1 MYHTCGPS
9 KFERDRVGFSPSA
22 SVSMSIRHRQCV
34 INERGVTYLMLM
46 FVIVLIG
53 IATTAAAKQW
63 KAVVQRELEADLL
76 AKGIEIQ
83 NALALYSATI
93 KAGRVMPGEVYPQ
106 TLADLTRLPK
116 PYLRKVYLDPVGHG
130 EWEYLRAPTG
140 GIMGVRSKS
149 RARPFRQKDFPLAV
163 RHFEGRAT
171 YYDWVFQ
178 HPSPSSA
185 PIVQQGALPGAVTP
199 SMPGSSIVPYGSSPM
214 PQPTQGQPTLN
225 P

>member
-1 MYHTCGPS
+1 MS
-9 KFERDRVGFSPSA
+9 MAISRRQRV
-22 SVSMSIRHRQCV
+22 MS
-34 INERGVTYLMLM
+34 ERGVTYLMLM

-63 KAVVQRELEADLL
+63 KAVVQREREADLL

-93 KAGRVMPGEVYPQ
+93 KAGRVVPGEVYPQ

-116 PYLRKVYLDPVGHG
+116 PYLRKVYRDPMGSG
-130 EWEYLRAPTG
+130 EWEYVRAPTG

-149 RARPFRQKDFPLAV
+149 RAKPFRQRNFPLVV
-163 RHFEGRAT
+163 RHFEGRKT

-185 PIVQQGALPGAVTP
+185 PVVQQGTLPGAVAP
-199 SMPGSSIVPYGSSPM
+199 LMPGPSSTPAGIAPATPPAQAQSPS
-214 PQPTQGQPTLN
+214 N

>member
-1 MYHTCGPS
+1 MVISC
-9 KFERDRVGFSPSA
+9 RQRV
-22 SVSMSIRHRQCV
+22 IDEQ
-34 INERGVTYLMLM
+34 GVTYLWLM

-53 IATTAAAKQW
+53 ITTTATAKQW
-63 KAVVQRELEADLL
+63 KAIVQREREEDLL

-116 PYLRKVYLDPVGHG
+116 PFLRKVYRDPMGQG
-130 EWEYLRAPTG
+130 EWEYLLAPTG

-149 RARPFRQKDFPLAV
+149 LMQPFRQRNFPSAV

-171 YYDWVFQ
+171 YRD
-178 HPSPSSA
+178 
-185 PIVQQGALPGAVTP
+185 
-199 SMPGSSIVPYGSSPM
+199 
-214 PQPTQGQPTLN
+214 
-225 P
+225 

>member
-1 MYHTCGPS
+1 MAIS
-9 KFERDRVGFSPSA
+9 
-22 SVSMSIRHRQCV
+22 HRQQI

-46 FVIVLIG
+46 FAIVLIG

-63 KAVVQRELEADLL
+63 KTTVQRELEIDLL

-83 NALALYSATI
+83 NALALYSATK

-106 TLADLTRLPK
+106 TLAELTRLPN
-116 PYLRKVYLDPVGHG
+116 PFLRKVYLDPMGHG

-149 RARPFRQKDFPLAV
+149 RVKPFRQRNFPLAV
-163 RHFEGRAT
+163 RHFEGRPT
-171 YYDWVFQ
+171 YRDWIFQ

-185 PIVQQGALPGAVTP
+185 PIVPQGTVPSPPEPPPMEESPFVPDGGALDGSA
-199 SMPGSSIVPYGSSPM
+199 SMDPPIAGEQATSP
-214 PQPTQGQPTLN
+214 
-225 P
+225 

>member
-1 MYHTCGPS
+1 VKT
-9 KFERDRVGFSPSA
+9 A
-22 SVSMSIRHRQCV
+22 N

-46 FVIVLIG
+46 FAIVLIG
-53 IATTAAAKQW
+53 IATTVAAKQW
-63 KAVVQRELEADLL
+63 KVVVQREREADLL

-83 NALALYSATI
+83 NALAFYSAAY

-106 TLADLTRLPK
+106 TLADLTKLPK
-116 PYLRKVYLDPVGHG
+116 PFLRKAYRDPMGHDD
-130 EWEYLRAPTG
+130 WEYLRAPTG

-149 RARPFRQKDFPLAV
+149 REKPFRQRDFPPAV

-185 PIVQQGALPGAVTP
+185 LNAPLAQPI
-199 SMPGSSIVPYGSSPM
+199 
-214 PQPTQGQPTLN
+214 QGQPIAPN
-225 P
+225 SPGR

>member
-1 MYHTCGPS
+1 M
-9 KFERDRVGFSPSA
+9 
-22 SVSMSIRHRQCV
+22 
-34 INERGVTYLMLM
+34 TYLMLM
-46 FVIVLIG
+46 FAIVLIG
-53 IATTAAAKQW
+53 ITTTAAAKQW
-63 KAVVQRELEADLL
+63 KAIVQRELEADLL

-116 PYLRKVYLDPVGHG
+116 PFLRKVYLDPIGHG
-130 EWEYLRAPTG
+130 DWEYLRAPTG

-149 RARPFRQKDFPLAV
+149 RAKPFRQHDFPAAV
-163 RHFEGRAT
+163 RHFEARAT

-178 HPSPSSA
+178 HPSPSSV
-185 PIVQQGALPGAVTP
+185 PMVQQGTA
-199 SMPGSSIVPYGSSPM
+199 PGSASPTTAGAPM
-214 PQPTQGQPTLN
+214 IPGGTAPGVQPTQGQPTVN

>member
-1 MYHTCGPS
+1 MKP
-9 KFERDRVGFSPSA
+9 P
-22 SVSMSIRHRQCV
+22 I

-46 FVIVLIG
+46 FAIVLIG
-53 IATTAAAKQW
+53 IATTVVAKQW
-63 KAVVQRELEADLL
+63 KVIVQREREADLL

-83 NALALYSATI
+83 NALAFYSAAY

-106 TLADLTRLPK
+106 TLADLTKLPK
-116 PYLRKVYLDPVGHG
+116 PFLRKAYLDPMGHG

-149 RARPFRQKDFPLAV
+149 FEKPFRQHAFPPAV

-171 YYDWVFQ
+171 YHDWIFQ

-185 PIVQQGALPGAVTP
+185 SMVPQGSPLNSMAPVT
-199 SMPGSSIVPYGSSPM
+199 PGSSITPGGNAPN
-214 PQPTQGQPTLN
+214 GQPAQGSR

>member
-1 MYHTCGPS
+1 MIIS
-9 KFERDRVGFSPSA
+9 RRQRV
-22 SVSMSIRHRQCV
+22 M
-34 INERGVTYLMLM
+34 NERGVTYLMLM
-46 FVIVLIG
+46 FAIVLIG

-63 KAVVQRELEADLL
+63 KAIVQREREADLL

-116 PYLRKVYLDPVGHG
+116 PFLRKAYLDPMEYGD
-130 EWEYLRAPTG
+130 WEYLRAPTG

-149 RARPFRQKDFPLAV
+149 RAKPFRQKDFPFAV
-163 RHFEGRAT
+163 RHFVGRAT
-171 YYDWVFQ
+171 YRDWVFQ
-178 HPSPSSA
+178 HPNPSSA
-185 PIVQQGALPGAVTP
+185 SILPQGAVSGAVAPPIAGSPTAPGGSP
-199 SMPGSSIVPYGSSPM
+199 SVAQPPQA
-214 PQPTQGQPTLN
+214 QPTMN

>member
-1 MYHTCGPS
+1 MAICY
-9 KFERDRVGFSPSA
+9 
-22 SVSMSIRHRQCV
+22 RQRV

-46 FVIVLIG
+46 FAIVLIG

-63 KAVVQRELEADLL
+63 KTTVQRELEIDLL

-83 NALALYSATI
+83 NALALYSAAK

-116 PYLRKVYLDPVGHG
+116 PFLRKVYLDPIGRG

-140 GIMGVRSKS
+140 GIMGVRSTS
-149 RARPFRQKDFPLAV
+149 RAKPFRQRNFPLAV
-163 RHFEGRAT
+163 RHFEGRPT
-171 YYDWVFQ
+171 YRDWVFQ

-185 PIVQQGALPGAVTP
+185 PIVQQGAVPLPAAP
-199 SMPGSSIVPYGSSPM
+199 SMEGLPIAPDESTLDGSALINEPLEGAQAP
-214 PQPTQGQPTLN
+214 N

>member
-1 MYHTCGPS
+1 MVISH
-9 KFERDRVGFSPSA
+9 R
-22 SVSMSIRHRQCV
+22 RHV

-46 FVIVLIG
+46 FAIVLIG
-53 IATTAAAKQW
+53 ITTTAAAKQW
-63 KAVVQRELEADLL
+63 KVIVQRELEADLL

-93 KAGRVMPGEVYPQ
+93 KAGRVMPGEIYPQ

-116 PYLRKVYLDPVGHG
+116 PFLRKVYLDPMGHG

-149 RARPFRQKDFPLAV
+149 RATPFRQRDFPPAV

-171 YYDWVFQ
+171 YREWVFQ
-178 HPSPSSA
+178 YPGPSSA
-185 PIVQQGALPGAVTP
+185 PIVPQGTAPIPVAPLTAGSPIAPG
-199 SMPGSSIVPYGSSPM
+199 G
-214 PQPTQGQPTLN
+214 N
-225 P
+225 N

>member
-1 MYHTCGPS
+1 MRIS
-9 KFERDRVGFSPSA
+9 RQRRVFCE
-22 SVSMSIRHRQCV
+22 Q
-34 INERGVTYLMLM
+34 GVTYLMLM
-46 FVIVLIG
+46 FAIVLIG

-63 KAVVQRELEADLL
+63 KVIVQRELEADLL

-83 NALALYSATI
+83 NALAFYSATV

-116 PYLRKVYLDPVGHG
+116 PFLRKVYLDPMGHG

-149 RARPFRQKDFPLAV
+149 RAKPFRQHDFPSAV
-163 RHFEGRAT
+163 RHFDGRPS
-171 YYDWVFQ
+171 YHDWIFQ
-178 HPSPSSA
+178 HPNPSSA
-185 PIVQQGALPGAVTP
+185 STVPQGTAPGSAPGATTGATSPTVAGAPISPGSTVQGALPNQEQP
-199 SMPGSSIVPYGSSPM
+199 IV
-214 PQPTQGQPTLN
+214 N

>member
-1 MYHTCGPS
+1 M
-9 KFERDRVGFSPSA
+9 F
-22 SVSMSIRHRQCV
+22 IRHRQRV
-34 INERGVTYLMLM
+34 NNERGVTYLMLM
-46 FVIVLIG
+46 FAIVLIG

-63 KAVVQRELEADLL
+63 KAIVQRELEADLL

-130 EWEYLRAPTG
+130 EWEYVRAPTG

-149 RARPFRQKDFPLAV
+149 RAKPFRKQGFPPDV
-163 RHFEGRAT
+163 RHFAGRAT

-178 HPSPSSA
+178 YPSPSSVRIVPQGTA
-185 PIVQQGALPGAVTP
+185 PIPVAP
-199 SMPGSSIVPYGSSPM
+199 STGGSSISPGGSAPVA
-214 PQPTQGQPTLN
+214 QPTEGQPTVN